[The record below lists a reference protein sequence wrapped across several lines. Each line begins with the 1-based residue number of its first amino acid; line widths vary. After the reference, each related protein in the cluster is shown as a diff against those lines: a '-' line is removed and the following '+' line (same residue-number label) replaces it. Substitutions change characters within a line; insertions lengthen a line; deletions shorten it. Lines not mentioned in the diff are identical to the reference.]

1 LAGDKAVQRK
11 FDPILVEVIKN
22 ELATANEEMAIT
34 VYRTGRSAM
43 VKVGDFATAVCD
55 STGRIVGEGA
65 APFQIGIF
73 MVVMENLLRKYPGG
87 FKPGDVVLVN
97 DPYAGM
103 GHMPD
108 VAVITPAFWRDQLIG
123 FTLAYSH
130 HTDIGGRFPG
140 GFSSQCTES
149 FEEGVRIPLLKFHDG
164 GVRNAALVEMIEA
177 NVRIPEEWLGDVEAK
192 IAGCRRGEQE
202 LTKIVEKYGLDV
214 FNSSCDYFVDYAER
228 ATRGAI
234 RAIAPGEYVEED
246 LYEDDGVGE
255 AAVAMPLR
263 VALRVAGDSLTV
275 DFTGTAPQAPAAINM
290 PFGMTRGTVLGALKS
305 IVSPDLL
312 TNVGFARPITI
323 VAPAGSLVNPRHP
336 AAVGGRAP
344 LFFRIF
350 DMLFR
355 VLAQA
360 LPERVGVSGEGGDVM
375 HFSGVTPNGTHF
387 SFMDLFFGGW
397 GGRPNK
403 DGIDGVAP
411 MSFGSYGSVPAE
423 ILEREFPIVVD
434 GFGYVADTEG
444 AGKFRGSLGIYKQWR
459 FLQPGKVMIRTNR
472 LSRPSAGLAGGEP
485 GKLSANILIDGD
497 AEKPLPAQSHIHL
510 EVSAGDRLYHR
521 VSGSG
526 GFGDPAQRDPEAVLG
541 DVREGKV
548 SLEEAARRYKVAID
562 PASKTLDRRGTE
574 ALRARPAG
582 ADLDTASQTDA

>member
-1 LAGDKAVQRK
+1 MTVERK

-22 ELATANEEMAIT
+22 ELATANEEMAIA

-55 STGRIVGEGA
+55 AEGRIVGEGA

-73 MVVMENLLRKYPGG
+73 MVVMESLLRKYRGT

-108 VAVITPAFWRDQLIG
+108 VAVITPAFWREQLIG

-149 FEEGVRIPLLKFHDG
+149 YEEGLRIPLLKFHDG
-164 GVRNAALVEMIEA
+164 GVRNSALVEMIEA
-177 NVRIPEEWLGDVEAK
+177 NVRVPEEWLGDVEAK

-202 LTKIVEKYGLDV
+202 LRKVVEKYGLSV
-214 FNSSCDYFVDYAER
+214 FKSSCDYFVDYAER
-228 ATRGAI
+228 ATRAAI
-234 RAIAPGEYVEED
+234 RTIPPGEYVEED
-246 LYEDDGVGE
+246 LYEDDGLGG

-263 VALRVAGDSLTV
+263 VALRVDGDTLTI
-275 DFTGTAPQAPAAINM
+275 DFTGTAPQAGAAINM
-290 PFGMTRGTVLGALKS
+290 PFGMTRGTVYGALKS

-323 VAPAGSLVNPRHP
+323 VAPEGTLVNPRHP

-344 LFFRIF
+344 LFFRVF

-360 LPERVGVSGEGGDVM
+360 LPERIGVAGEGGDVM
-375 HFSGVTPNGTHF
+375 HFSGVNPDGSHF

-397 GGRPNK
+397 GGRPHK

-423 ILEREFPIVVD
+423 VLEREFPIVVD

-444 AGKFRGSLGIYKQWR
+444 AGKFRGSLGVYKQWR

-472 LSRPSAGLAGGEP
+472 LTRPSAGLAGGHP
-485 GKLSANILIDGD
+485 GELSANILIAGTG
-497 AEKPLPAQSHIHL
+497 ETPLPRQSHIHM
-510 EVSAGDRLYHR
+510 EVTPGDRIYHQ

-526 GFGDPAQRDPEAVLG
+526 GFGEPAQRDPEAVMG

-548 SLEEAARRYKVAID
+548 SREQAGRRYKVAI
-562 PASKTLDRRGTE
+562 AAGSLTLDRSGTA
-574 ALRARPAG
+574 ALRAKQ
-582 ADLDTASQTDA
+582 DY

>member
-1 LAGDKAVQRK
+1 VERK

-22 ELATANEEMAIT
+22 ELATANEEMAIA

-55 STGRIVGEGA
+55 AQGRIVGEGA

-73 MVVMENLLRKYPGG
+73 MVVMESLLHKYRGA
-87 FKPGDVVLVN
+87 FKPGDVILVN

-103 GHMPD
+103 GHLPD
-108 VAVITPAFWRDQLIG
+108 VAVITPAFHHEQLVG
-123 FTLAYSH
+123 FALAYSH

-140 GFSSQCTES
+140 GFSSQCTEAY
-149 FEEGVRIPLLKFHDG
+149 EEGLRIPLLKFHEG
-164 GVRNAALVEMIEA
+164 GSRNSALVAMIEA
-177 NVRIPEEWLGDVEAK
+177 NVRSPEEWLGDVEAK

-202 LTKIVEKYGLDV
+202 LAKIVAKYGPEV

-228 ATRGAI
+228 ATRAAI
-234 RAIAPGEYVEED
+234 RTITPGEYVAEDEYEED
-246 LYEDDGVGE
+246 GLGGD
-255 AAVAMPLR
+255 AAALPLR
-263 VALRVAGDSLTV
+263 VALRVEGDSLTV
-275 DFTGTAPQAPAAINM
+275 DFTGTAPQAGAAINM
-290 PFGMTRGTVLGALKS
+290 PFGMTRGTVYGALKS

-312 TNVGFARPITI
+312 TNVGFARPLKI
-323 VAPAGSLVNPRHP
+323 VAPEGTLVNPRHP

-344 LFFRIF
+344 LFFRVF
-350 DMLFR
+350 DLLFR

-360 LPERVGVSGEGGDVM
+360 LPQRVGVSGEGGDVM
-375 HFSGVTPNGTHF
+375 HFSGVNADGSHF

-434 GFGYVADTEG
+434 GFGYVPDTEG
-444 AGKFRGSLGIYKQWR
+444 AGQFRGSLGIYKQWR

-472 LSRPSAGLAGGEP
+472 LSRPSAGLAGGHP
-485 GKLSANILIDGD
+485 GELSVNVLTAGRG
-497 AEKPLPAQSHIHL
+497 ETVLPRQSHIHL
-510 EVSAGDRLYHR
+510 EVSPGDHIYHR

-526 GFGDPAQRDPEAVLG
+526 GFGQPERRDPAAVMA

-548 SLEEAARRYKVAID
+548 SPERATDRYKVAIE
-562 PASKTLDRRGTE
+562 PGTRTVDVE
-574 ALRARPAG
+574 RTAALRAQR
-582 ADLDTASQTDA
+582 

>member
-1 LAGDKAVQRK
+1 VERK
-11 FDPILVEVIKN
+11 FDPILVQVIKN
-22 ELATANEEMAIT
+22 ELATVNEEMAIA

-55 STGRIVGEGA
+55 AQGRVVGEGA

-73 MVVMENLLRKYPGG
+73 MVVLETILGKFTGTFR
-87 FKPGDVVLVN
+87 PGDVILVN

-108 VAVITPAFWRDQLIG
+108 VAIVAPAFWRDRLIG

-149 FEEGVRIPLLKFHDG
+149 YEEGLRIPPVKLDEA
-164 GVRNAALVEMIEA
+164 GVRNQTLLETIQA
-177 NVRIPEEWLGDVEAK
+177 NVRAPEEWVGDVEAK
-192 IAGCRRGEQE
+192 IAGCRRGEIE
-202 LTKIVEKYGLDV
+202 LRAVVEKYGLEV
-214 FNSSCDYFVDYAER
+214 FNSSCDYFVDYAEK
-228 ATRGAI
+228 ATREAI
-234 RAIAPGEYVEED
+234 RSIAPGEY
-246 LYEDDGVGE
+246 LYQDSFEDDGLGGAE
-255 AAVAMPLR
+255 VAMPLR

-275 DFTGTAPQAPAAINM
+275 DFTGTAPQARAAINM
-290 PFGMTRGTVLGALKS
+290 PFGMTRGTVYGAIKA
-305 IVSPDLL
+305 IVSPDVL
-312 TNVGFARPITI
+312 TNVGFTRPISI
-323 VAPAGSLVNPRHP
+323 IAPEGTLVNPRHP

-350 DMLFR
+350 DMMFR

-360 LPERVGVSGEGGDVM
+360 LPDKVGVSGEGGDVL
-375 HFSGVTPNGTHF
+375 HFSGTKPDGTHF

-397 GGRPNK
+397 GGRPTK

-423 ILEREFPIVVD
+423 VLEREFPVVVD
-434 GFGYVADTEG
+434 GFGYVSDTEG
-444 AGKFRGSLGIYKQWR
+444 AGKYRGSLAVYKHWR
-459 FLQPGKVMIRTNR
+459 FLQPGTVMVRTNR
-472 LSRPSAGLAGGEP
+472 LVRRSDGLAGGHP
-485 GKLSANILIDGD
+485 GELSSNILTSAGNER
-497 AEKPLPAQSHIHL
+497 ALPRQSHVHL
-510 EVSAGDRLYHR
+510 EVSAGDRIYHR

-526 GFGDPAQRDPEAVLG
+526 GFGDPSQRDPQLVLL

-548 SLEEAARRYKVAID
+548 SVDQARSRYQVVIDGERMTLD
-562 PASKTLDRRGTE
+562 PAATAR
-574 ALRARPAG
+574 LRQELESAA
-582 ADLDTASQTDA
+582 

>member
-1 LAGDKAVQRK
+1 MERK
-11 FDPILVEVIKN
+11 FDPILVQVIKN
-22 ELATANEEMAIT
+22 ELATVNEEMAIA

-55 STGRIVGEGA
+55 ARGRVVGEGA

-73 MVVMENLLRKYPGG
+73 MVVLETILGKFRGG
-87 FKPGDVVLVN
+87 VRPGDVIVVN

-108 VAVITPAFWRDQLIG
+108 VAIVAPAFWRNQLIG

-149 FEEGVRIPLLKFHDG
+149 YEEGLRIPPVKLDEA
-164 GVRNAALVEMIEA
+164 GVRNETLLEMILA
-177 NVRIPEEWLGDVEAK
+177 NVRAPEEWVGDVEAK

-202 LTKIVEKYGLDV
+202 LRAIVEKYGLEV
-214 FNSSCDYFVDYAER
+214 FNSSCDYFVDYAEK
-228 ATRGAI
+228 ATREAI
-234 RAIAPGEYVEED
+234 RTIAPGEYVYED
-246 LYEDDGVGE
+246 SFEDDGLGGAE
-255 AAVAMPLR
+255 VAMSLR
-263 VALRVAGDSLTV
+263 VALRVAGDALTV
-275 DFTGTAPQAPAAINM
+275 DFTGTARQARAAINM
-290 PFGMTRGTVLGALKS
+290 PFGMTRGTVYGAIKS
-305 IVSPDLL
+305 IVSPDVL
-312 TNVGFARPITI
+312 TNIGFTRPITI
-323 VAPAGSLVNPRHP
+323 VAPEGTLVNPRHP

-350 DMLFR
+350 DMMFR

-360 LPERVGVSGEGGDVM
+360 LPDKVGVAGEGGDVL
-375 HFSGVTPNGTHF
+375 HFSGAKPDGSHF

-397 GGRPNK
+397 GGRPAK

-423 ILEREFPIVVD
+423 VLEREFPVVVD

-444 AGKFRGSLGIYKQWR
+444 AGQYRGSLGIYKQWR
-459 FLQPGKVMIRTNR
+459 FLRPGTVMVRTNR
-472 LSRPSAGLAGGEP
+472 LVRRSDGLAGGHP
-485 GKLSANILIDGD
+485 GELSANIMTSAGK
-497 AEKPLPAQSHIHL
+497 EQPLPRQSHIHL
-510 EVSAGDRLYHR
+510 EVKAGDHIYHR

-526 GFGDPAQRDPEAVLG
+526 GFGIPSRRDPQSVLI

-548 SLEEAARRYKVAID
+548 SIGQARSRYHVVID
-562 PASKTLDRRGTE
+562 PERMTLDAAAT
-574 ALRARPAG
+574 ATLRQSIEQA
-582 ADLDTASQTDA
+582 

>member
-1 LAGDKAVQRK
+1 MERK
-11 FDPILVEVIKN
+11 FDPILVQVIKN
-22 ELATANEEMAIT
+22 ELAAVNEEMAIA

-55 STGRIVGEGA
+55 TKGRVVGEGA

-73 MVVMENLLRKYPGG
+73 MVVLESIMARFDGALR
-87 FKPGDVVLVN
+87 PGDVIVVN

-108 VAVITPAFWRDQLIG
+108 VAIVAPAFWRDHLIG

-149 FEEGVRIPLLKFHDG
+149 YEEGMRIPPVKLDEA
-164 GVRNAALVEMIEA
+164 GVRNQTLLEMIKA
-177 NVRIPEEWLGDVEAK
+177 NVRAPEEWVGDVEAK

-202 LTKIVEKYGLDV
+202 LRAVVEKYGLEV
-214 FNSSCDYFVDYAER
+214 LNSSCDYFVDYAEK
-228 ATRGAI
+228 ATREAI
-234 RAIAPGEYVEED
+234 RAIAPGEYVYQD
-246 LYEDDGVGE
+246 FFEDDGLGGGE
-255 AAVAMPLR
+255 VAMPLR
-263 VALRVAGDSLTV
+263 VSLRVAGDSLTV
-275 DFTGTAPQAPAAINM
+275 DFTGTAPQARAAINM
-290 PFGMTRGTVLGALKS
+290 PFGMTRGTVYGAIKS
-305 IVSPDLL
+305 IVSPDVL
-312 TNVGFARPITI
+312 TNVGFTRPISI
-323 VAPAGSLVNPRHP
+323 IAPEGTLVNPRHP

-344 LFFRIF
+344 LFFRVF
-350 DMLFR
+350 DMMFR

-360 LPERVGVSGEGGDVM
+360 LPDKVGVSGEGGDVL
-375 HFSGVTPNGTHF
+375 HFSGAKSDGSHF

-397 GGRPNK
+397 GGRPTK

-423 ILEREFPIVVD
+423 VLEREFPVVVD

-444 AGKFRGSLGIYKQWR
+444 AGKYRGSLGIYKQWR
-459 FLQPGKVMIRTNR
+459 FLQPGKVMVRTNR
-472 LSRPSAGLAGGEP
+472 LTRRSDGLAGGHP
-485 GKLSANILIDGD
+485 GELSANILTSAGSQHS
-497 AEKPLPAQSHIHL
+497 LPCQSHIHL
-510 EVSAGDRLYHR
+510 EVNAGDRIYHR

-526 GFGDPAQRDPEAVLG
+526 GFGEPSRRDPQLVLM

-548 SLEEAARRYKVAID
+548 SIDQARSRYHVVINAERMTLDEAATARLRQGIE
-562 PASKTLDRRGTE
+562 PA
-574 ALRARPAG
+574 
-582 ADLDTASQTDA
+582 

>member
-1 LAGDKAVQRK
+1 MERK

-22 ELATANEEMAIT
+22 ELATANEEMAIA

-55 STGRIVGEGA
+55 AEGRIVGEGA

-73 MVVMENLLRKYPGG
+73 MVVMESVLRKFGGG
-87 FKPGDVVLVN
+87 FKPGDVILVN

-108 VAVITPAFWRDQLIG
+108 VAVVAPAFWRDQLIG

-149 FEEGVRIPLLKFHDG
+149 YEEGIRLPLLKFHDG
-164 GVRNAALVEMIEA
+164 GVRNSALVEMIEA
-177 NVRIPEEWLGDVEAK
+177 NVRVPEEWLGDVEAK

-202 LTKIVEKYGLDV
+202 LQKIVAKYGLSV
-214 FNSSCDYFVDYAER
+214 FKSSCDYFVDSAER
-228 ATRGAI
+228 AMRTAI
-234 RAIAPGEYVEED
+234 RTIAAGEYIQED
-246 LYEDDGVGE
+246 LYEDDGFGGAE
-255 AAVAMPLR
+255 VAMPLR
-263 VALRVAGDSLTV
+263 VALRVHDDSITI
-275 DFTGTAPQAPAAINM
+275 DFTGTAAQARAAINM
-290 PFGMTRGTVLGALKS
+290 PFGMTRGTVYGALKS

-323 VAPAGSLVNPRHP
+323 VAPEGTLVNPCYP

-344 LFFRIF
+344 LFFRVF

-360 LPERVGVSGEGGDVM
+360 LPERMGVSGEGGDVM
-375 HFSGVTPNGTHF
+375 HFSGVKPDGSHF

-423 ILEREFPIVVD
+423 VLEREFPIVID
-434 GFGYVADTEG
+434 GFGYVPDTEG
-444 AGKFRGSLGIYKQWR
+444 AGKFRGSLAIYKQWR
-459 FLQPGKVMIRTNR
+459 FLRPGKVMVRTNR
-472 LSRPSAGLAGGEP
+472 LTRPSGGLAGGGP
-485 GKLSANILIDGD
+485 GGLSANILTTHAG
-497 AEKPLPAQSHIHL
+497 ETTLPPQSHIHL
-510 EVSAGDRLYHR
+510 EVNPGDRIYHR

-526 GFGDPAQRDPEAVLG
+526 GFGDPSRRDPESVMR

-548 SLEEAARRYKVAID
+548 SVEQARRRYQVEID
-562 PASKTLDRRGTE
+562 PYIMKVDRAGTAGLRENRVSPDPANPAS
-574 ALRARPAG
+574 AR
-582 ADLDTASQTDA
+582 DA